1 MTFYDLTEEYMQVL
15 RMAEDPEVDETALR
29 DTLEGLSGEIEDKVD
44 GYCGVIAQLS
54 SDAKGLD
61 AQIARMAEMKASLER
76 NIRRMKQT
84 LQSNMELI
92 GKPKVKTPLFSVWIQ
107 KNVPSLKLDVEDPK
121 QLPAEY
127 LIPQD
132 PKVDNA
138 RIKEELKA
146 GAELP
151 FAHLEQSSSLR
162 IR

>member
-1 MTFYDLTEEYMQVL
+1 MTLYDLTEEYMQVL
-15 RMAEDPEVDETALR
+15 QMAEDPEVDETVLR

-61 AQIARMAEMKASLER
+61 AQIERMAAMKASLER
-76 NIRRMKQT
+76 SIRRMKQT

-92 GKPKVKTPLFSVWIQ
+92 GKPKVKTPLFSVWVQ
-107 KNVPSLKLDVEDPK
+107 KNVPSLKLDVEDSK

-132 PKVDNA
+132 PKINTQK
-138 RIKEELKA
+138 IKDELKA
-146 GAELP
+146 GEKLP
-151 FAHLEQSSSLR
+151 FAHLEQSASLR